1 MDRYNKFVVGKQ
13 QMRPA
18 IVRVN
23 VAEWNASAAR
33 RASHLYIGADR
44 KQRRRQIAREG
55 RMTAPTLRRDMANIA
70 VSFQAERV
78 GAAPPFAL
86 IVENATRVEAEI
98 STDRSH
104 GAVTGTGD
112 RRSGLRDRS
121 VG

>member
-104 GAVTGTGD
+104 GCGD
-112 RRSGLRDRS
+112 RDRRPPQRLA
-121 VG
+121 